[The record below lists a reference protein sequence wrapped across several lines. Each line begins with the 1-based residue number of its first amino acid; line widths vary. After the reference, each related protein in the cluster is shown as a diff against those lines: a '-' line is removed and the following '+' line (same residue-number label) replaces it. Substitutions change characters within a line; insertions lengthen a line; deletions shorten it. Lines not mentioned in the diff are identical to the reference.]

1 MEKEPEYVEW
11 LREHYTPAD
20 DAEYEE
26 EANFLW
32 MLNAPEQCHVEAEVL
47 GYMKSHPKA
56 SLKELIEFF
65 DTLFPDG
72 IPDEYQVLEDD
83 EDDE

>member
-26 EANFLW
+26 EADFLW
-32 MLNAPEQCHVEAEVL
+32 MLNAPEQCYVEDEVL
-47 GYMKSHPKA
+47 EYIKAHPEA
-56 SLKELIEFF
+56 SLKELVEFF
-65 DTLFPDG
+65 DSLFPDG
-72 IPDEYQVLEDD
+72 IPEEFQAPEEDD
-83 EDDE
+83 E